1 LLSRTSFKPDP
12 TWGIYAL
19 CLLGLARGFYN
30 VGLSHLTMSM
40 AHPTFSGIF
49 MGLWNLASGLALA
62 AGEMTG
68 GFLKDRF
75 FYLSGSNSGAY
86 GWVFLL
92 EGVGLLA
99 CLLFLAP
106 VKLEKYRPQLAV
118 LVAEKKREPY

>member
-1 LLSRTSFKPDP
+1 LLSLTSFRPDA

-19 CLLGLARGFYN
+19 CFLGLARGFYN

-40 AHPTFSGIF
+40 ARPAFSGIF
-49 MGLWNLASGLALA
+49 MGLWNLTSGLALA

-75 FYLSGSNSGAY
+75 FYLSGSAEGAY
-86 GWVFLL
+86 GWVFLF

-106 VKLEKYRPQLAV
+106 LNLKKYQPQLAV
-118 LVAEKKREPY
+118 VTDDKAKP